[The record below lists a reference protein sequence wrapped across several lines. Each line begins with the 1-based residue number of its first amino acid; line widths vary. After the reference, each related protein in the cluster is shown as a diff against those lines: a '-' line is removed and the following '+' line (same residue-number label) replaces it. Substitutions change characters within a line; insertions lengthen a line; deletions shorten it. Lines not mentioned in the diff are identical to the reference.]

1 MTTEKADV
9 TIGIGSNK
17 KLEYSDDALK
27 AKRGQQ
33 LTWECE
39 YPFAIQFRDIS
50 PLDEGSSPHHANRGQ
65 MKGTVK
71 KVIDTG
77 TYKYACAVYANGTGY
92 LDAAC
97 PAIIID

>member
-9 TIGIGSNK
+9 TLGVGPDG
-17 KLEYSDDALK
+17 KLEYNDDALK
-27 AKRGQQ
+27 ARRGQKV
-33 LTWECE
+33 TWECE

-50 PLDEGSSPHHANRGQ
+50 PLDEGSSPHPGNRGQ

-71 KVIDTG
+71 KVIAPG
-77 TYKYACAVYANGTGY
+77 TYKYACAVYANGTVY